1 MKTDNERYRYPLNLQ
16 LFAEGDPPS
25 DPEPTPPADPQD
37 PPKTF
42 TQDELDRIVA
52 DRIARERKKTEKFA
66 DYDDIKAKLSE
77 FEKSEAERQ
86 KAEMSATER
95 LEAEKAEALRKAQ
108 EAEERGNAALTAA
121 NQRLVNAEFKAL
133 ARDANVPADRLAAAL
148 KLADLSGVTVDDEG
162 NPQGV
167 EDAVKALIDANPYLV
182 AETKPKEIG
191 KPSGGADPQDK
202 TKDQILAEAKALA
215 EKNPTPDAIARYT
228 KLKRELN
235 A

>member
-1 MKTDNERYRYPLNLQ
+1 MKNDNERYRYPLNLQ
-16 LFAEGDPPS
+16 LFAEGDP
-25 DPEPTPPADPQD
+25 DPDHNPPADPQD

-95 LEAEKAEALRKAQ
+95 LEAEKAEALKKAQ

-148 KLADLSGVTVDDEG
+148 KLADLSEVTVDDEG

-167 EDAVKALIDANPYLV
+167 EDAVKALIEANPYLV

-202 TKDQILAEAKALA
+202 TKEQLLKEAA
-215 EKNPTPDAIARYT
+215 EKARKTGRIEDRMAYSA
-228 KLKRELN
+228 LKDELN
-235 A
+235 K